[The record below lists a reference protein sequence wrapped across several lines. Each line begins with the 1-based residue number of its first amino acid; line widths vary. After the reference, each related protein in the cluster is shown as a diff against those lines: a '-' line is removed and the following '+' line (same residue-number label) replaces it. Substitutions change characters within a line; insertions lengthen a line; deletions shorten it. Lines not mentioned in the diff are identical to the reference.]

1 MPGEGLSR
9 RAFLAL
15 VVAGAAAACTSD
27 DDGDATGTTSGPAA
41 PRTSPATVP
50 PATFLEADPFTLGV
64 ASGDPT
70 PSAVIL
76 WTRLALDPLGGGG
89 LPDRAIPVLAEV
101 ATDEAFADV
110 VWSATPVAAPTFA
123 HSIHVDATG
132 LDPDTWYRYR
142 FRVGDFTS
150 PTGRTRTAPAVGDLP
165 ASGRARV
172 GFGSCQN
179 WQSGYYTAY
188 PHLIDEGLDLM
199 VWLGDYI
206 YEGGVS
212 DAGVRR
218 HDGPEVTDLAGYRN
232 RYALYRGDPALQD
245 AHAACPWVV
254 TWDDHE
260 VDNDYAGPS
269 SGSGVPA
276 EEFAARRAQ
285 AYQAF
290 YEHMP
295 VRIDPPEG
303 TAADLYRQVPWGRLA
318 TLFVLDGRQYRTDQP
333 CTTEGEAQSFGPSCG
348 EEDDPANTMLGA
360 GQKEW
365 LLDGLLSSTATW
377 DVLANQTVM
386 TRLPIAGGVFNFDQW
401 DGYTVERAEIL
412 ETAAAREGGNLV
424 VLTGDIHAF
433 GVGSLQATPDGP
445 TLGTELVG
453 GSISSAFPDAFAGLV
468 QESVAALPQIAF
480 ADTADNGY
488 GVLELTESTAT
499 CTLRAVSTTAVP
511 EAGIQTLG
519 TWVVEEG
526 TPGPR
531 PG

>member
-1 MPGEGLSR
+1 
-9 RAFLAL
+9 
-15 VVAGAAAACTSD
+15 
-27 DDGDATGTTSGPAA
+27 
-41 PRTSPATVP
+41 
-50 PATFLEADPFTLGV
+50 
-64 ASGDPT
+64 
-70 PSAVIL
+70 
-76 WTRLALDPLGGGG
+76 
-89 LPDRAIPVLAEV
+89 
-101 ATDEAFADV
+101 
-110 VWSATPVAAPTFA
+110 
-123 HSIHVDATG
+123 
-132 LDPDTWYRYR
+132 
-142 FRVGDFTS
+142 
-150 PTGRTRTAPAVGDLP
+150 
-165 ASGRARV
+165 
-172 GFGSCQN
+172 
-179 WQSGYYTAY
+179 
-188 PHLIDEGLDLM
+188 
-199 VWLGDYI
+199 
-206 YEGGVS
+206 
-212 DAGVRR
+212 
-218 HDGPEVTDLAGYRN
+218 
-232 RYALYRGDPALQD
+232 
-245 AHAACPWVV
+245 
-254 TWDDHE
+254 
-260 VDNDYAGPS
+260 
-269 SGSGVPA
+269 
-276 EEFAARRAQ
+276 
-285 AYQAF
+285 
-290 YEHMP
+290 MP
-295 VRIDPPEG
+295 VRIHPPER

-386 TRLPIAGGVFNFDQW
+386 TRLPIAGGIFNFDQW